1 MIMARQG
8 GSIIKIMIGHIDDG
22 RKMEMLTD
30 LPLACQ
36 CSSLTYGL
44 CYGKGGPY
52 YHDDGM
58 VHNDEASV
66 DLAAGVD

>member
-1 MIMARQG
+1 MIER
-8 GSIIKIMIGHIDDG
+8 IDGG

-30 LPLACQ
+30 LPLACHQ

-52 YHDDGM
+52 YHDTGM

-66 DLAAGVD
+66 DLAAGAD